1 MNRGDSPAITFRG
14 VTKRYGGQDALQAT
28 DLEIEEGEFFCL
40 LGPSGC
46 GKTTTLNLV
55 GGFIA
60 PTSGEILIRGENVNR
75 LPPYKRAVNTVFQN
89 YALFPHMTVRDN
101 VGFGLKM
108 AGIAKR
114 DAGGRIEEALGL
126 VGLDTFADRLPA
138 QLSGGQQQRVAVARA
153 LVNQPA
159 VLLLDEPLGALDLK
173 LRKRLQIELAE
184 IHRDVGT
191 TFVYVTHDQ
200 EEAMSMATRIAVMN
214 EGRIEQVGRPHEIYH
229 RPKSAFVAD
238 FIGESNFIE
247 VEVRD
252 GGKAAL
258 DNGAEVPA
266 PEPSAAGRASGRAT
280 LMVRPESI
288 QVQRVAD
295 SNGTG
300 LRGRIA
306 QSSFLGSHTRVAVK
320 CDGVSAP
327 VTAALFGNE
336 GAAASDLL
344 PETEVVLIWDPAD
357 VVLLEGSNSREE
369 DVRDVN

>member
-1 MNRGDSPAITFRG
+1 VNRSDSPAITFRG
-14 VTKRYGGQDALQAT
+14 VTKRYGGQDALQPT

-60 PTSGEILIRGENVNR
+60 PTSGEILIRGANVNR

-108 AGIAKR
+108 AGTAKR
-114 DAGGRIEEALGL
+114 DAGTRIEEALGL

-153 LVNQPA
+153 LVNRPA

-173 LRKRLQIELAE
+173 LRKRLQIELAQ

-214 EGRIEQVGRPHEIYH
+214 EGRIEQVGTPHEIYH
-229 RPKSAFVAD
+229 QPKSAFVAD

-247 VEVRD
+247 VEVGA

-258 DNGAEVPA
+258 ENGAEVPA
-266 PEPSAAGRASGRAT
+266 SGPGVHGRAT

-288 QVQRVAD
+288 QVQRLAD

-306 QSSFLGSHTRVAVK
+306 QTSFLGSHTRVAVK
-320 CDGVSAP
+320 CDGVTAP

-336 GAAASDLL
+336 GAAASELL

-357 VVLLEGSNSREE
+357 VVLLQGSNPREE
-369 DVRDVN
+369 DVREVN